1 MSKREIIGKAAV
13 KLDDLLTKCE
23 IHQFVPITD
32 PTNPRK
38 NTGAKIEVFI
48 KLKVPLLKADIVKTS
63 QKWLEIAFGDSAFH
77 SSPQIPTPVLTSS
90 PENQKPSIS
99 APNQNI
105 SGATTSINVIGKI
118 VSEAPPKASLLANA
132 EEDIQDLEH
141 SFLRYFIFVAY
152 F

>member
-1 MSKREIIGKAAV
+1 MSKREIIGKAAI

-63 QKWLEIAFGDSAFH
+63 QKWLEIAFGDSA
-77 SSPQIPTPVLTSS
+77 SPQIPTHVLTSS
-90 PENQKPSIS
+90 PENQKPCIS
-99 APNQNI
+99 MPNQNV
-105 SGATTSINVIGKI
+105 SGTSTSINTGHM
-118 VSEAPPKASLLANA
+118 N
-132 EEDIQDLEH
+132 
-141 SFLRYFIFVAY
+141 
-152 F
+152 